1 MRRILL
7 LIFAASLAGCAAG
20 KSYQRECE
28 EQTTTFP
35 AMVQCLKTALDA
47 DRRPYSEETKLY
59 LMKAEQLSQ
68 KVQRQEM
75 SDADARVALQ
85 ELRVQLKVN
94 RAATAPTRTRC
105 RRVQDVLY
113 CNTH

>member
-1 MRRILL
+1 MRGILL
-7 LIFAASLAGCAAG
+7 VIFAASLTGCAAG

-28 EQTTTFP
+28 EQTATFP
-35 AMVQCLKTALDA
+35 AMVRCLKTALDA

-59 LMKAEQLSQ
+59 VMKAEQLSQ

-85 ELRVQLKVN
+85 ELRVQLKANGAV
-94 RAATAPTRTRC
+94 TAPTRTRC
-105 RRVQDVLY
+105 RRVQNVLY
-113 CNTH
+113 CRSY